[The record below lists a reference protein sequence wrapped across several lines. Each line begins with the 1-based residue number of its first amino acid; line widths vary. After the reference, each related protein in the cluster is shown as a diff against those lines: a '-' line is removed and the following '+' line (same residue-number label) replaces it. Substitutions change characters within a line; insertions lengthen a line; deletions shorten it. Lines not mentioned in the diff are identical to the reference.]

1 MNLIRDAIKSKKNEI
16 LKESQTFEN
25 TVLYD
30 SYGRIVIK
38 DGKAETLAIKIVDT
52 DTVLPQKEG
61 EIAQKLNGKGF
72 VVAQR
77 DTPGGQLYWSDKSSG
92 SGGATWGSI
101 TGDPALQ
108 SDIMQIIAQSAGE
121 ANTASNKGTGQGVFA
136 EKVGED
142 LTFKSIKAGANVT
155 ISANGNE
162 ITISAPSAGSD
173 ELWSSDLVYTGSDI
187 TLNNWTAIQSM
198 NLPAGTYFIFGKV
211 SCKRLSTTAQT
222 WQMRVYNATS
232 SLDLSSTSDQTASSS
247 NQWCELN
254 CWCIV
259 TLTAES
265 TTIRTEARASSA
277 TGSVVTKDS
286 INIVP
291 GATRLTAI
299 RLDNIAGGGS
309 GGSTWGGISGDLND
323 QSDLKDVLA
332 NKQDALISGSNI
344 ATINGETLLNG
355 GDIAV
360 TPVIQDHSIEEIK
373 LNLTNNTEG
382 DVTTTAHGFFP
393 KLPNSSLFY
402 NGKGNW
408 VGSTKTNYELTFQDL
423 SGYRTPGIY
432 YVGSSCV
439 GKPSG
444 MELSNFMMIV
454 LENDLSAVQVLYEI
468 DSRTSCR
475 IFSRSFD
482 GTVWSEWSGNFS
494 NDYFEIF
501 CFKEVLQNDTG
512 IDDTNPILVALY
524 DIPKGVYKADINLG
538 YFANNNSSEA
548 ITAQLEYYNDDVVP
562 VATVVADCN
571 KYIPANQMWT
581 DHLSFSCVF
590 ETVNGDPGANE
601 IRLRASHSGQDPITA
616 KSGVNRTSV
625 ILTKLS

>member
-1 MNLIRDAIKSKKNEI
+1 MNLMKDALKNKKNSI
-16 LKESQTFEN
+16 VKESQAFEN
-25 TVLYD
+25 TILYD
-30 SYGRIVIK
+30 AQGRVVIRN
-38 DGKAETLAIKIVDT
+38 GQAEALSIKIIDT
-52 DTVLPQKEG
+52 DLVPPTKEG

-108 SDIMQIIAQSAGE
+108 SDIMQIIEQSAGE
-121 ANTASNKGTGQGVFA
+121 VNTASNKGTGQGVFA
-136 EKVGED
+136 GKADKD

-155 ISANGNE
+155 ISSNANE

-173 ELWSSDLVYTGSDI
+173 ELWSNDLVYTGLDI

-211 SCKRLSTTAQT
+211 SCKRLATTAQT

-232 SLDLSSTSDQTASSS
+232 SSDLSSTSDQTASSS

-286 INIVP
+286 INSVP

-299 RLDNIAGGGS
+299 RLDNIAGGG
-309 GGSTWGGISGDLND
+309 GSPVWGAIIGDIND
-323 QSDLKDVLA
+323 QSDLKDALGQ
-332 NKQDALISGSNI
+332 KQDALISGTNI

-355 GDIAV
+355 GDIEV

-373 LNLTNNTEG
+373 LNLADNTEG
-382 DVTTTAHGFFP
+382 NVTLLKHGFFP
-393 KLPNSSLFY
+393 KLPGQKRLF
-402 NGKGNW
+402 NGNGNW
-408 VGSTKTNYELTFQDL
+408 VGGSATNFVLFTGDL
-423 SGYRTPGIY
+423 AGYRTPGIY
-432 YVGSSCV
+432 YVASSCV

-468 DSRTSCR
+468 GSRTSCR

-482 GTVWSEWSGNFS
+482 GDVWSWWSGQYS
-494 NDYFEIF
+494 NDYFEIPY
-501 CFKEVLQNDTG
+501 FKEVLPNDAS
-512 IDDTNPILVALY
+512 IDDANPILITLY
-524 DIPKGVYKADINLG
+524 DIPKGFYKVDVSLG
-538 YFANNNSSEA
+538 YYANNNSEDVV
-548 ITAQLEYYNDDVVP
+548 TAQLRYFNDGAVP
-562 VATVVADCN
+562 TDTVIADCV
-571 KYIPANQMWT
+571 KSVPKGVMWS
-581 DHLSFSCVF
+581 DHISFSCIV
-590 ETVNGDPGANE
+590 EAENGDPGANE
-601 IRLRASHSGQDPITA
+601 IRLSASTSGNDIVIA
-616 KSGVNRTSV
+616 KSGTNQTSV